1 LRGNRYVI
9 SNNTIETPPNDPGI
23 NDAILQGI
31 IPKLPA
37 NVITIEEALTALN
50 RSGPAV
56 Y

>member
-1 LRGNRYVI
+1 MGPEV
-9 SNNTIETPPNDPGI
+9 
-23 NDAILQGI
+23 NDAILQGV

-37 NVITIEEALTALN
+37 NVITIEEALAALS